1 MKKVLKKKTTIM
13 RTKKYYAI
21 YSEDTLGGIIFS
33 PTGSSVVLPRK
44 EVTFQWIGG
53 NLRKSLMESYDYS
66 LEFNNGSGNDSE
78 CEKILELSLS
88 KGRAFWFGIR
98 DRFGFKD
105 HLVAVSKSAAV
116 FVSWEYEQTD
126 QICFLATRGRGAGH
140 SAWYLGENEGKV
152 FYVSIH
158 ASDEEIASVAL
169 QALDACQPNY
179 A

>member
-1 MKKVLKKKTTIM
+1 MKKVSDKRAVIM

-21 YSEDTLGGIIFS
+21 YCQDVLGGSIFS
-33 PTGSSVVLPRK
+33 STGSSVVLPRK
-44 EVTFQWIGG
+44 EMTVQWIGE
-53 NLRKSLMESYDYS
+53 NLRKSLMESHNYYLDFYNCS
-66 LEFNNGSGNDSE
+66 TDDPER
-78 CEKILELSLS
+78 EKVIDLSRS
-88 KGRAFWFGIR
+88 AERAFWFGIR

-152 FYVSIH
+152 FYVSSH

>member
-1 MKKVLKKKTTIM
+1 MKKLLRKEAVIM
-13 RTKKYYAI
+13 RTKKYYTI
-21 YSEDTLGGIIFS
+21 YCKDVLGSIIFS
-33 PTGSSVVLPRK
+33 STGSSVVLPRK
-44 EVTFQWIGG
+44 DVTVQWIGE
-53 NLRKSLMESYDYS
+53 NLRKSLMESHDYS
-66 LEFNNGSGNDSE
+66 LQFNSHSGNDSE
-78 CEKILELSLS
+78 RAKIIDLSRS
-88 KGRAFWFGIR
+88 AERAFWFGIR

-105 HLVAVSKSAAV
+105 HLAAMSKSAVV

-140 SAWYLGENEGKV
+140 SAWYLGEDEGKV